1 MRMRAAFPLV
11 MIALLALAGRAAGA
25 PVRLPTGK
33 LEHVDFER
41 HVVSL
46 LGKHG
51 CSSGACHGSF
61 QGRGGL
67 RLSLLGFDPSADYE
81 ALARAARGRRVSRVA
96 PERSLVVLQPGM
108 ALPHRGGKRLDTAY
122 GE

>member
-1 MRMRAAFPLV
+1 
-11 MIALLALAGRAAGA
+11 MIRPGPFLLGCCALLAVAPPLAAPPTVNETRKLLEDERSDRSARGA
-25 PVRLPTGK
+25 PVRLPTGE

-51 CSSGACHGSF
+51 CSAGACHGSF

-67 RLSLLGFDPSADYE
+67 RLSLFGHEPAQDFH
-81 ALARAARGRRVSRVA
+81 ALTR
-96 PERSLVVLQPGM
+96 
-108 ALPHRGGKRLDTAY
+108 
-122 GE
+122 